1 MRRMI
6 QSTTS
11 GFSTMGITRDLSV
24 RTDAKREPGANLV
37 PNAEEVVA
45 MIPQITQ
52 IEPDSLEQYWCGK
65 CGTEL
70 PNPELSNC
78 EDRKPMWRFCPTC
91 GEPIRYD
98 MAKPVQWSEQ
108 NCEKCGRLMIWQVQN
123 IPWPYFM
130 TSSDYVGGP
139 ICRTCLEAH
148 CVQTDCAQCE
158 IGRQPDCPY
167 NWIKQCAL
175 DCESGTNLCPG
186 VF

>member
-6 QSTTS
+6 RSTTS

-70 PNPELSNC
+70 PNPELTVKTANQ
-78 EDRKPMWRFCPTC
+78 C
-91 GEPIRYD
+91 GGSVP
-98 MAKPVQWSEQ
+98 PVESPS
-108 NCEKCGRLMIWQVQN
+108 GMIWPSRCN
-123 IPWPYFM
+123 GL
-130 TSSDYVGGP
+130 S
-139 ICRTCLEAH
+139 RTVKNVA
-148 CVQTDCAQCE
+148 A
-158 IGRQPDCPY
+158 
-167 NWIKQCAL
+167 
-175 DCESGTNLCPG
+175 
-186 VF
+186 